1 MSTALLE
8 EASQIL
14 PKLSRAEKALVLQW
28 LVADLGDAFPGIE
41 REPGVCGGAARL
53 ARTRV
58 PVWTLEAARRQGMAE
73 SELLRAFPSLR
84 AEDLSQAWS
93 YARSHQEEIDREIAE
108 NEA

>member
-28 LVADLGDAFPGIE
+28 LVTDLGDAFPGIE
-41 REPGVCGGAARL
+41 QEPGICGGSARL

-58 PVWTLEAARRQGMAE
+58 PVWTLEAARRQGMSE
-73 SELLRAFPSLR
+73 SEILRAFPALR
-84 AEDLSQAWS
+84 AEDLSQAWA
-93 YARSHQEEIDREIAE
+93 YVRSHQEEIDKDITE
-108 NEA
+108 NEV